1 MASKA
6 IIQYSSSSSSS
17 HAIITTYDV
26 FVSFRGEDTRNNFTA
41 FLFDALFENGIHAFK
56 DDTHL
61 QKGESI
67 APELLLAIQESR
79 LFLVVFSKN
88 YASSTWCLREL
99 AHICNCTIE
108 ASPSRVLPIFYDVD
122 PSELRK
128 QSGYYGIA
136 FAEHEERFREDK
148 VKMEELQRCREALTQ
163 MANLSG
169 WDIRNKS
176 QPAMIKEIVQK
187 INYILGPKFQNLPSG
202 NLVGMESRVEEL
214 EKCLALESVTDVRV
228 VGISG
233 MGGIGKTTLALA
245 LYEKIAYQYDVHCF
259 VDDVNKI
266 YRHSGSLGVQKQ
278 LLDQCLNDK
287 NLEICNVSRG
297 TYLIGTRLRNKRGL
311 IVLDNVSQV
320 EQLHMFTGS
329 RETLLRECLGGGSRI
344 IITSRDEHIL
354 RTHGVNHVYRVRPL
368 NQDNAV
374 QLFCNNAFKCDYI
387 MSDYKMLT
395 HDALW
400 HAQGHPL
407 AIKVIGK
414 SLFGV
419 DVSQWEGTLVRL
431 SENKSKNIMDVL
443 RISYDALEEKDKEIF
458 LDIACFSGQHYFED
472 NVKEILNFRGFNPE
486 FGLQILVDKSLIT
499 ISYGKIYMHDL
510 LRDLGK
516 CIVREKSPK
525 EPRKWSRLWDCED
538 LYKFMSSNKEAK
550 NLEAIVVEDEP
561 GMFSETTMRFDALSK
576 IKNLKLLIL
585 PRYYE
590 KGLSTIEEEK
600 FSGSLNYLSNE
611 LGYLIWHFYPFNFL
625 PKCFQPHNLVELN
638 LSGSNIQHLWDS
650 TQPIPNL
657 RRLNVSDCDN
667 LIEVQDFGEALNL
680 ERLDLSGCGRLS
692 RFHPSIGF
700 PRNLTYL
707 NLSDCK
713 SLVELPHFEQALN
726 LEKLNLG
733 GCELL
738 KQLPHPLL
746 RQIHPSIGHLK
757 KLTHL
762 NLKYCKSLVNLP
774 HFAEDLNLEEL
785 NLQGCVQL
793 RQIHPSIGHLKKLTH
808 LNLKYCKSLV
818 NLPHFVGDLNLKEL
832 NLEGCVQLRQIHPSI
847 GHLRKL
853 TVLNLKD
860 CKSLVSFPSNILR
873 LSSLTYLSLFGCS
886 NLHSIDLSEDSV
898 RCLLPSYT
906 IFSCMRQ
913 LDLSFCS
920 LLKIPDAFGN
930 LHSLEKLCLRGNN
943 FETLPSLEELSK
955 LLLLNLQ
962 HCKRLKYLPELPS
975 ATDWPM
981 KKWGTVE
988 EDEYGLGLNIFNCPE
1003 LVDRDCCTDKCF
1015 FWMMQMVQLFT
1026 ISLNC
1031 HPSGDS
1037 MAWRVP
1043 LISSIIP
1050 GSEIPR
1056 WFDEQH
1062 LGMGNVIN
1070 IDISHFMQLDKYWIG
1085 ITLSVIFVVHKERRM
1100 PPPDMEQRKKER
1112 PSLYIPVLFREDLVT
1127 DESDHLWLFYYPRSH
1142 FDVSNFD
1149 ELKVVCRPRDLD
1161 YQDLDVEVKKY
1172 GYRWVYEHDLD
1183 LSNLRTMRNK
1193 NSSPR
1198 KRKYFTIE
1206 ELETLETLLNMD
1218 AQWKQQ

>member
-1 MASKA
+1 
-6 IIQYSSSSSSS
+6 
-17 HAIITTYDV
+17 
-26 FVSFRGEDTRNNFTA
+26 
-41 FLFDALFENGIHAFK
+41 
-56 DDTHL
+56 
-61 QKGESI
+61 
-67 APELLLAIQESR
+67 
-79 LFLVVFSKN
+79 
-88 YASSTWCLREL
+88 
-99 AHICNCTIE
+99 
-108 ASPSRVLPIFYDVD
+108 
-122 PSELRK
+122 
-128 QSGYYGIA
+128 
-136 FAEHEERFREDK
+136 
-148 VKMEELQRCREALTQ
+148 
-163 MANLSG
+163 
-169 WDIRNKS
+169 
-176 QPAMIKEIVQK
+176 
-187 INYILGPKFQNLPSG
+187 
-202 NLVGMESRVEEL
+202 
-214 EKCLALESVTDVRV
+214 
-228 VGISG
+228 
-233 MGGIGKTTLALA
+233 
-245 LYEKIAYQYDVHCF
+245 
-259 VDDVNKI
+259 
-266 YRHSGSLGVQKQ
+266 
-278 LLDQCLNDK
+278 
-287 NLEICNVSRG
+287 
-297 TYLIGTRLRNKRGL
+297 
-311 IVLDNVSQV
+311 
-320 EQLHMFTGS
+320 MFTGS

-344 IITSRDEHIL
+344 IIISRDEHIL

-414 SLFGV
+414 SLFGL

-431 SENKSKNIMDVL
+431 SENKSKNIMDVI

-472 NVKEILNFRGFNPE
+472 NVKEILNFRGFNSE
-486 FGLQILVDKSLIT
+486 IGLQILVDKSLIT

-576 IKNLKLLIL
+576 MKNLKLLIL

-680 ERLDLSGCGRLS
+680 ERLDLSGCGQLS

-738 KQLPHPLL
+738 KQLPPF
-746 RQIHPSIGHLK
+746 IGHLRK
-757 KLTHL
+757 ITFLL
-762 NLKYCKSLVNLP
+762 DLQECKSLTDLP
-774 HFAEDLNLEEL
+774 HFVEDLNFEEL
-785 NLQGCVQL
+785 NLYGC
-793 RQIHPSIGHLKKLTH
+793 
-808 LNLKYCKSLV
+808 
-818 NLPHFVGDLNLKEL
+818 
-832 NLEGCVQLRQIHPSI
+832 IHPSI

-860 CKSLVSFPSNILR
+860 CKSLISFPSNILG

-886 NLHSIDLSEDSV
+886 NLHTIDLSEDSV

-913 LDLSFCS
+913 LDLSFCN

-1050 GSEIPR
+1050 GSEIPS

-1085 ITLSVIFVVHKERRM
+1085 IALSVIFVVHKERRM

-1172 GYRWVYEHDLD
+1172 GYCWVYEHDLD
-1183 LSNLRTMRNK
+1183 LSNLTTMRNK

-1206 ELETLETLLNMD
+1206 ELETLLNMD

>member
-667 LIEVQDFGEALNL
+667 LIEVQDFG
-680 ERLDLSGCGRLS
+680 
-692 RFHPSIGF
+692 
-700 PRNLTYL
+700 
-707 NLSDCK
+707 
-713 SLVELPHFEQALN
+713 
-726 LEKLNLG
+726 
-733 GCELL
+733 
-738 KQLPHPLL
+738 
-746 RQIHPSIGHLK
+746 
-757 KLTHL
+757 
-762 NLKYCKSLVNLP
+762 
-774 HFAEDLNLEEL
+774 
-785 NLQGCVQL
+785 
-793 RQIHPSIGHLKKLTH
+793 
-808 LNLKYCKSLV
+808 
-818 NLPHFVGDLNLKEL
+818 DLNLKEL